1 MSTTMKSP
9 STFPATISQQEEE
22 QQLRK
27 EHWRG
32 DLPPP
37 PSNLT
42 FCPPN
47 QERYPNSLN
56 IINRHGNLLSL
67 IDAVYPPTICH
78 MCDTELASPAE
89 TDQHYQAKHSQ
100 QPFQYNNKKFKP
112 KQRYLC
118 LSAHCDQTFRS
129 RGLLRFHI
137 STCHLVDNEQVPKTD
152 PLYMLYAP
160 PSLVASSSSDLVNNS
175 NIGNG
180 AAGSLMM
187 VPQKRKYERK
197 QKTWNPVGKSSLPG
211 QTNFTLSGSALN
223 MDQQPQPKRRG
234 RPPKIK
240 SVMPLSN
247 MINKNNTTPVINNNT
262 SDINASPI
270 NNNTNGKKKS
280 SSNDDVIDLTG
291 NSTNTTIPINPNN
304 NEHANKFLRPS
315 SSMITFSSGSP
326 GKKKEPNK
334 IQDPLAMSLMSKFSA
349 TPKPEPKS
357 QPLSQS
363 KVFRMVQQDVP
374 QRATAATN
382 NTTITSI
389 PTTTTSSS
397 SIVRS
402 KNISRSNLSQTSQ
415 RLLAEKYN
423 PLECPACQMT
433 FQRKKNVARHLA
445 TEHSGEECF
454 QCIYS
459 DCYHPKRFSTREGLV
474 YHVLHSHDTNGDAG
488 GFRTNKTTNGAATET
503 GSDTSA
509 NELAMMDSSDTA
521 SMDDDHYETT
531 LVQPGKTHSDATT
544 NGNDDESNSNYKRTR
559 KNIMD
564 KKDQQPTTTARKTNG
579 VTTTT
584 TTPSQRGRKK
594 RS

>member
-9 STFPATISQQEEE
+9 STLPATISPLQQQQEEE
-22 QQLRK
+22 QLRK

-67 IDAVYPPTICH
+67 IDAVYPPTICQI
-78 MCDTELASPAE
+78 CDTELASPAE

-100 QPFQYNNKKFKP
+100 QSFQYSNKKFKP

-118 LSAHCDQTFRS
+118 LSPHCDQTFRS
-129 RGLLRFHI
+129 RGLLRLHI

-160 PSLVASSSSDLVNNS
+160 PSLVVSSSSDLLGNS
-175 NIGNG
+175 NVSNG
-180 AAGSLMM
+180 AGGSLMM
-187 VPQKRKYERK
+187 MPQKRKYERK

-211 QTNFTLSGSALN
+211 QTNFTLAGSDMN
-223 MDQQPQPKRRG
+223 MEQQPQPKRRG

-247 MINKNNTTPVINNNT
+247 MINKNNTTPVINNNNNNNNDNT
-262 SDINASPI
+262 SPI
-270 NNNTNGKKKS
+270 NSNTNGKKKS
-280 SSNDDVIDLTG
+280 SSNDDVIDLNG
-291 NSTNTTIPINPNN
+291 SNTNNTIPIN
-304 NEHANKFLRPS
+304 EHASKFIRPS
-315 SSMITFSSGSP
+315 PSMITFSSCSP

-349 TPKPEPKS
+349 TPKPEPKPQS
-357 QPLSQS
+357 HSQS
-363 KVFRMVQQDVP
+363 KAFRKVQQDAP
-374 QRATAATN
+374 QRAITN
-382 NTTITSI
+382 NTTSI
-389 PTTTTSSS
+389 PSSSFSTTTTPTA
-397 SIVRS
+397 RS

-415 RLLAEKYN
+415 RLLAERYN

-445 TEHSGEECF
+445 TEHAGEECF

-474 YHVLHSHDTNGDAG
+474 YHVLHSHDTNGAG
-488 GFRTNKTTNGAATET
+488 GFKTNKITNGGGGSTEA

-509 NELAMMDSSDTA
+509 SELAMMDSSDTA
-521 SMDDDHYETT
+521 SMDDDHYDTVLENQWSNTTYGYTFSTRTQETI
-531 LVQPGKTHSDATT
+531 LMLAL
-544 NGNDDESNSNYKRTR
+544 
-559 KNIMD
+559 
-564 KKDQQPTTTARKTNG
+564 
-579 VTTTT
+579 
-584 TTPSQRGRKK
+584 
-594 RS
+594 